1 MVYAIQ
7 IIIMLIALPI
17 IAYLTINQAIKLFSF
32 GLDTKIINKEDIIIN
47 TILVIF
53 VIGIIMDLMI

>member
-1 MVYAIQ
+1 MIYTIQ
-7 IIIMLIALPI
+7 IIIMLTALPI
-17 IAYLTINQAIKLFSF
+17 IAYLTVNQAIKLFSF
-32 GLDTKIINKEDIIIN
+32 GLDTKTMNKEDIIIN

>member
-1 MVYAIQ
+1 MIYAIQ

-17 IAYLTINQAIKLFSF
+17 IAYLTVNQAIKLFSF
-32 GLDTKIINKEDIIIN
+32 GLDTKIMNKEDIIIN